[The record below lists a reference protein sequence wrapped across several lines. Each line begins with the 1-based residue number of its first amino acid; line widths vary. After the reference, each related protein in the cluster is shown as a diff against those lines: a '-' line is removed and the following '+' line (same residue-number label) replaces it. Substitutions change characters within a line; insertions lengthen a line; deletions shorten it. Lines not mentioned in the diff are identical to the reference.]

1 VRRFLAPALL
11 ACSFAFASGA
21 DPILEEAERPPAA
34 PKSPKAA
41 SPLSLLG
48 SDAVFTLSAGGDR
61 SAPVTIRSDLMEASE
76 SEGRRTLR
84 FERNVEVRQG
94 ELLLR
99 THQLEAVYPVGS
111 KQPSRLRARG
121 GVLLREGGRE
131 ARCARADYQRAAERI
146 TCAGD
151 AVLKDG
157 DDEIRGESIVFDLAA
172 RRATVRGGTRVAVA
186 PREPRTPGSG
196 LLEEVEGLGGGAGVT
211 IEADELQAW
220 ETPEGRR
227 LAFGGRVGVVRDD
240 VSLEAGR
247 IEAFYPPGATEPSH
261 VVASGEVRVLQADR
275 EARCDLAEYYRRER
289 RLECRGDARLRQDE
303 DRLSGD
309 LISFD
314 LAAERLV
321 VTGGS
326 RLTLAPREPGESSGE
341 TRP

>member
-1 VRRFLAPALL
+1 MSRAVAPLLGVLAL
-11 ACSFAFASGA
+11 AVGAGA
-21 DPILEEAERPPAA
+21 DPIREEPTRQAPAERPA
-34 PKSPKAA
+34 KSDGA
-41 SPLSLLG
+41 LSLLG

-76 SEGRRTLR
+76 SGDRRTLR

-99 THQLEAVYPVGS
+99 TSRLEAVYPHGA
-111 KQPSRLRARG
+111 KQPSSLRARG

-131 ARCARADYQRAAERI
+131 ARCERADYERAAERI
-146 TCAGD
+146 VCEGD

-172 RRATVRGGTRVAVA
+172 RRAIVRGGTRVEVS
-186 PREPRTPGSG
+186 PRQGGEAAGGPLAG
-196 LLEEVEGLGGGAGVT
+196 LDALGGLGGPAGIT

-220 ETPEGRR
+220 ETEAGRR
-227 LAFGGRVGVVRDD
+227 VAFGGRVGVARDD
-240 VSLEAGR
+240 VTLEADH
-247 IEAFYPPGATEPSH
+247 IEAFYPPGAREPAR
-261 VVASGEVRVLQADR
+261 VVASGEVRVLQANR
-275 EARCDLAEYYRRER
+275 EARCAQAEYHHVER
-289 RLECRGDARLRQDE
+289 VLECRGDARLRQDE

-309 LISFD
+309 RIAFD

-326 RLTLAPREPGESSGE
+326 RLVLAPRKSGE
-341 TRP
+341 VAVP